1 MTTAAIDLPS
11 TKICTRCLKRKK
23 LEEFGKNPRMKLGR
37 KSYCKKCSA
46 ELQREWNEGPERK
59 PAKKATKRATKKG
72 AAKRAKKAAKKA
84 AKRRS

>member
-1 MTTAAIDLPS
+1 MTTDLPA

-46 ELQREWNEGPERK
+46 ELQREWNEGPGQK
-59 PAKKATKRATKKG
+59 ATKKKAGKKKAGKKAGKKKKATK
-72 AAKRAKKAAKKA
+72 KR
-84 AKRRS
+84 S